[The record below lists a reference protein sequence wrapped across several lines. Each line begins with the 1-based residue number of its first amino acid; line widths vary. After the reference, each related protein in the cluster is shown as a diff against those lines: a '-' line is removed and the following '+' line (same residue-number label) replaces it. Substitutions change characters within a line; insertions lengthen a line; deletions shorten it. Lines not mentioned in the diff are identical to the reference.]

1 MFFWTTQDKKL
12 MMFKLIFLLLLS
24 ISAAADY
31 LVIDKGVYKAWYSS
45 ELEQPTKVSYVV
57 LNRPNIVDR
66 EGMNFYKEA
75 DIHTSDNKDYY
86 NNEWDKGHMAPA
98 IHFSDSIENLKATY
112 SYVNSAL
119 QHMSLNRGAWRDL
132 ERAVRGWAMKETIF
146 VENNILF
153 RDGSFVLESGATVPS
168 GFEKNIEFI
177 ESGDKKCY
185 FFPNKATDKS
195 WHEYEIDCTKN
206 DSMQNKEKC
215 SEQELFF
222 IEPNNGFKTNEP
234 KFKIKFGSKNILI
247 SPAGVEVD
255 KIDPCYVSGH
265 HHLIIN
271 NSYNVADNKDAPIPF
286 ERNILHFGG
295 GQTEAELSLQPGKYT
310 LQLVLGDY
318 QHKPVN
324 SSGDGQQHGLIVSNV
339 IEIEI
344 Q

>member
-1 MFFWTTQDKKL
+1 MYKFL
-12 MMFKLIFLLLLS
+12 FLLSL
-24 ISAAADY
+24 IIPVAADY
-31 LVIDKGVYKAWYSS
+31 LVIDKGIYKVWYSS
-45 ELEQPTKVSYVV
+45 ELEQPTKVSYLVD
-57 LNRPNIVDR
+57 NRPNIVDR

-75 DIHTSDNKDYY
+75 NIHTSDDHDYY

-98 IHFSDSIENLKATY
+98 IHFSDSVENLKATY

-132 ERAVRGWAMKETIF
+132 EIAVRGWAKSEALF

-153 RDGSFVLESGATVPS
+153 KDESFVLKSGATVPS
-168 GFEKNIEFI
+168 GFEKNIRFK
-177 ESGDKKCY
+177 ESGDRKCY
-185 FFPNKATDKS
+185 FFPNKETDRS
-195 WHEYEIDCTKN
+195 WNEFEKDCTKI
-206 DSMQNKEKC
+206 DSLHNKEKC
-215 SEQELFF
+215 SEHELFF
-222 IEPNNGFKTNEP
+222 IEPSNGFKTNES
-234 KFKIKFGSKNILI
+234 KFKVRFGSKNILI
-247 SPAGVEVD
+247 SPAGVEVN
-255 KIDPCYVSGH
+255 KKDPCYVSGH

-271 NSYNVADNKDAPIPF
+271 SSYNVDDNKDVPIPF
-286 ERNILHFGG
+286 ARNILHFGG

-324 SSGDGQQHGLIVSNV
+324 PVGSGQHYGPIVSNV